1 MASGSTASASPA
13 ASRLFHWIVI
23 VHAPPF
29 VSSVISIGRILL
41 HSKYLWIM
49 NLDSEKA

>member
-1 MASGSTASASPA
+1 MISGSTASTSPA

-29 VSSVISIGRILL
+29 VSSVISIGRMLL